1 MESWIE
7 EKMSAQRG
15 LRWSEKEERGCQRAE
30 QTAVEI
36 KAKQNWERSEKE
48 EPITH

>member
-1 MESWIE
+1 MESWTE

-15 LRWSEKEERGCQRAE
+15 LRWSEKEERGCQRTE
-30 QTAVEI
+30 QTTVEI

-48 EPITH
+48 EVITP

>member
-30 QTAVEI
+30 
-36 KAKQNWERSEKE
+36 
-48 EPITH
+48 